1 MRIEIKRHRKRISG
15 LVAAAVAFVLVSA
28 YLVGRFRLR
37 HFPYPDS
44 MLYEVVFNWDGGIKS
59 LRVVNERTGLEEKD
73 RQLRRMIAAEAEKT
87 LPSFVRSLGLSRA
100 QGTLYCYLAGGKEF
114 YAIECQD
121 SAEGTSEIYDPDAK
135 KPLMVAAQKGDV
147 AAIKELIQSGANV
160 NAPDQ
165 HSETAL
171 MRAARLE
178 DSAALSALV
187 GAGANVNA
195 KDSEGRTAL
204 LAAVEARNIRAV
216 KVLIAAGAE
225 VNAANNKGWTALM
238 AAETPEIVRALLA
251 AGANVNATNQEGETA
266 LMVAALFDT
275 PAVVKVLLTAHPDV
289 NIRSKDAQT
298 ALDLAKSGGR
308 SDVEALL
315 RKAGA
320 VE

>member
-1 MRIEIKRHRKRISG
+1 MIRIS
-15 LVAAAVAFVLVSA
+15 
-28 YLVGRFRLR
+28 LR
-37 HFPYPDS
+37 
-44 MLYEVVFNWDGGIKS
+44 
-59 LRVVNERTGLEEKD
+59 
-73 RQLRRMIAAEAEKT
+73 
-87 LPSFVRSLGLSRA
+87 
-100 QGTLYCYLAGGKEF
+100 
-114 YAIECQD
+114 
-121 SAEGTSEIYDPDAK
+121 
-135 KPLMVAAQKGDV
+135 
-147 AAIKELIQSGANV
+147 GA
-160 NAPDQ
+160 
-165 HSETAL
+165 
-171 MRAARLE
+171 
-178 DSAALSALV
+178 
-187 GAGANVNA
+187 
-195 KDSEGRTAL
+195 AL

-225 VNAANNKGWTALM
+225 VSAANNKGWTALM

-251 AGANVNATNQEGETA
+251 AVANVNATNQEGETA